1 MKKIYIFLILFII
14 VIVFVILYIVSN
26 KNVEYYNSTKLQEYI
41 SNTNTETN
49 ITINGKKYS
58 NMDINLREYFYE
70 NRKEKNQEIIDTII
84 FSDEARKR
92 NILVEE
98 ERTREIEDR
107 INNYKFSDNFL
118 NSIKLR
124 RKSIKRKYD

>member
-1 MKKIYIFLILFII
+1 
-14 VIVFVILYIVSN
+14 
-26 KNVEYYNSTKLQEYI
+26 
-41 SNTNTETN
+41 
-49 ITINGKKYS
+49 
-58 NMDINLREYFYE
+58 MDINLREYFYE

-98 ERTREIEDR
+98 ERTREIED
-107 INNYKFSDNFL
+107 NYKFSDNFL

>member
-124 RKSIKRKYD
+124 RKSIKRKND

>member
-1 MKKIYIFLILFII
+1 
-14 VIVFVILYIVSN
+14 
-26 KNVEYYNSTKLQEYI
+26 
-41 SNTNTETN
+41 
-49 ITINGKKYS
+49 
-58 NMDINLREYFYE
+58 MDINLREYFYE